1 MRLVQPSVEWFL
13 MRPDQSPAI
22 RLKDYIAPAWRIES
36 VHLDVTL
43 DDSRTR
49 VVTRSVFTPLGSG
62 ATQLILDG
70 DELVL
75 ESIAI
80 DDVNLSQSDYLIT
93 AQALTLKSPPQRQF
107 TLTITTRL
115 DPAANT
121 KLMGLYRSSGN
132 YCTQCEAE
140 GFRRITYFLDRPDV
154 MSIYT
159 TRIVAKKDDSPI
171 LLGNGNPVEQG
182 DLDNG
187 WHYAVWHDP
196 HPKPSYLF
204 ALVGGRLGKVGGQFI
219 TRSGRKVELGIY
231 VEAGK
236 ENRAAYALDALIRSM
251 KWDEDVFGCEY
262 DLDVFNIVAV
272 SDFNMGA
279 MENKGLNIFNDK
291 YVLASPESATDTDYL
306 HIEAIIAHEYFHN
319 WTGNRITCRDW
330 FQLCLKEGLTVFRD
344 QEFTS
349 DQRSRAVKRIADVR
363 NLRAQQFVED
373 SGPLAHPVRP
383 HEYREINNFYTPTV
397 YEKGAELIRM
407 LKILIGA
414 DQFKKGMDLYLSR
427 CDGTAATIEDFL
439 TCFEEASGHSLSDF
453 SKWYRQAGTPHVTIA
468 EDFDTKNGTWTIHF
482 SQNTAPTPGQPT
494 KAPVVIP
501 IALGFI
507 DEAGHTLN
515 LSPKEGEMKG
525 DVFILSEGQGKLF
538 FDGLERKPIL
548 SALREF
554 SAPVVLHHQT
564 NEPENLIRLAH
575 DSDAFNR
582 WQAAQSLATTLLKA
596 GVSNLRAGK
605 AFVTDTRYSEALR
618 AVLSGNDHAFM
629 AQILTM
635 PSESDI
641 ARDIGSD
648 VDPDAIRDAR
658 LALRKSIGEALADP
672 LKALIDTLSSR
683 QSYSPDAKS
692 AGRRALR
699 MIALDLISCG
709 KPEFGLPI
717 AEKLYHDADNMTDR
731 FGALSILAQH
741 RGDARE
747 RALQDFANRFESDPL
762 ILDKWFSLQASIPE
776 TETLDRVKNLMAH
789 KGFSKSNPNRLRALV
804 GAFAMANP
812 SQFNRADGAGHEF
825 VAGIVIETDRSN
837 PQVAARI
844 LGAFKS
850 WRALESKR
858 RDFAKKALERIAA
871 EENLST
877 DVLDI
882 VTRSLAAE
890 S

>member
-1 MRLVQPSVEWFL
+1 

-22 RLKDYIAPAWRIES
+22 RLKDYIAPAWRIEN

-43 DDSRTR
+43 DDANTR
-49 VVTRSVFTPLGSG
+49 VVTRSVFSPVTALTTP
-62 ATQLILDG
+62 LILDG

-75 ESIAI
+75 ESITI
-80 DDVNLSQSDYLIT
+80 DDAALSQEDYRIENNSLVIS
-93 AQALTLKSPPQRQF
+93 SPPQRQF
-107 TLTITTRL
+107 VLTITTRL
-115 DPAANT
+115 NPAANT

-154 MSIYT
+154 MSVYT
-159 TRIVAKKDDSPI
+159 TRIVAKKDEAPV
-171 LLGNGNPVEQG
+171 LLGNGNPIQHG
-182 DLDNG
+182 DLENG

-204 ALVGGRLGKVGGQFI
+204 ALVGGRLGKVGGLFTTQ
-219 TRSGRKVELGIY
+219 SGRKVDLGIY

-306 HIEAIIAHEYFHN
+306 NIEAIIAHEYFHN

-349 DQRSRAVKRIADVR
+349 DQRSRAVKRISDVR

-383 HEYREINNFYTPTV
+383 NEYREINNFYTPTV

-407 LKILIGA
+407 LRILIGPSH
-414 DQFKKGMDLYLSR
+414 FKKGMDLYLSR
-427 CDGTAATIEDFL
+427 CDGTAATIEDFIL
-439 TCFEEASGHSLSDF
+439 CFEEASGRSLADF
-453 SKWYRQAGTPHVTIA
+453 SKWYRQAGTPHVSIS
-468 EDFDTKNGTWTIHF
+468 EKFDASSGTWSIDF
-482 SQNTAPTPGQPT
+482 SQTTTPTPGQPS
-494 KAPVVIP
+494 KDPLVIP
-501 IALGFI
+501 ISLGFL
-507 DEAGHTLN
+507 DDKGHELT
-515 LSPKEGEMKG
+515 LSPLEGQIDQG
-525 DVFILSEGQGKLF
+525 VFILSEKQGRLSF
-538 FDGLERKPIL
+538 GGLKNKPIL
-548 SALREF
+548 SALRSF
-554 SAPVVLHHQT
+554 SAPVVLNHKT
-564 NEPENLIRLAH
+564 NETENLVRLAH
-575 DSDAFNR
+575 DSDSFNR
-582 WQAAQSLATTLLKA
+582 WQAAQSLATTILKV
-596 GVSNLRAGK
+596 GVSDLRSGK
-605 AFVTDTRYSEALR
+605 NFTTDPRFTDALN
-618 AVLSGNDHAFM
+618 AVLSGDDHAFM
-629 AQILTM
+629 AQILSM

-641 ARDIGSD
+641 ARDIGLD
-648 VDPDAIRDAR
+648 IDPDAIRDAR
-658 LALRKSIGEALADP
+658 LALRRAIGEALAVP
-672 LKALIDTLSSR
+672 LNALIDKLSTQ
-683 QSYSPDAKS
+683 QSYTPDAKS

-699 MIALDLISCG
+699 LIALDLLSCG
-709 KPEFGLPI
+709 RPEIGLPI
-717 AEKLYHDADNMTDR
+717 AERLYQDADNMTDR
-731 FGALSILAQH
+731 FGTLSVLAQH
-741 RGDARE
+741 RGEARE
-747 RALQDFANRFESDPL
+747 KLLEDFAHRFESDPL
-762 ILDKWFSLQASIPE
+762 VLDKWFSLQASIPE
-776 TETLDRVKNLMAH
+776 SETLDRVKTLMDH

-804 GAFAMANP
+804 GAFAMSNP

-837 PQVAARI
+837 PQVAARL

-858 RDFAKKALERIAA
+858 QDSAKKSLERIAA

-882 VTRSLAAE
+882 VTRSLAIE

>member
-1 MRLVQPSVEWFL
+1 

-49 VVTRSVFTPLGSG
+49 VVAQSVFIPETAQPIS
-62 ATQLILDG
+62 LILDG

-80 DDVNLSQSDYLIT
+80 DDVVLSQEDYRIDRHSLI
-93 AQALTLKSPPQRQF
+93 LSSPPHRRF
-107 TLTITTRL
+107 TLTVTTRL

-154 MSIYT
+154 MSVYT
-159 TRIVAKKDDSPI
+159 TRITAKKDEAPV
-171 LLGNGNPVEQG
+171 LLGNGNPIESG
-182 DLDNG
+182 DLENG

-204 ALVGGRLGKVGGQFI
+204 ALVGGRLGKVGGQFT
-219 TRSGRKVELGIY
+219 TRSGRKVDLGIY
-231 VEAGK
+231 VESGK

-306 HIEAIIAHEYFHN
+306 NIEAIIAHEYFHN

-407 LKILIGA
+407 LKILIGPSN
-414 DQFKKGMDLYLSR
+414 FKSGMDLYLSR
-427 CDGTAATIEDFL
+427 RDGTAATIEDFIA
-439 TCFEEASGHSLSDF
+439 CFEEVSGRSLADF
-453 SKWYRQAGTPHVTIA
+453 SKWYQQAGTPHVTIT
-468 EDFDTKNGTWTIHF
+468 EKFDAPSGTWSIAF
-482 SQNTAPTPGQPT
+482 SQTTAPTPGQPH
-494 KAPVVIP
+494 KDPAVIP
-501 IALGFI
+501 IALGFL
-507 DEAGHTLN
+507 DASGQELT
-515 LSPKEGEMKG
+515 LSPKEGQC
-525 DVFILSEGQGKLF
+525 DQNIFILSKKEGQLR
-538 FDGLERKPIL
+538 FDGLQKKPIL
-548 SALREF
+548 SALRGF
-554 SAPVVLHHQT
+554 SAPVVLHHHT
-564 NEPENLIRLAH
+564 DETENLIRLAH
-575 DSDAFNR
+575 DSDSFNR
-582 WQAAQSLATTLLKA
+582 WQAAQSLATTLLKS
-596 GVSNLRAGK
+596 GVSELREGRNFAIDPR
-605 AFVTDTRYSEALR
+605 FTDALR
-618 AVLSGNDHAFM
+618 AVLSGDDHAFM
-629 AQILTM
+629 AQILSM

-641 ARDIGSD
+641 AREIGSD
-648 VDPDAIRDAR
+648 IDPDAIRDAR
-658 LALRKSIGEALADP
+658 LALRKSIGGTLSSSLRE
-672 LKALIDTLSSR
+672 LIDTLSVR

-699 MIALDLISCG
+699 LIALDLLACG
-709 KPEFGLPI
+709 HPEIGLPI
-717 AEKLYHDADNMTDR
+717 TESLYRDADNMTDR

-741 RGDARE
+741 KGELRE
-747 RALQDFANRFESDPL
+747 KALKDFAQRFESDPL
-762 ILDKWFSLQASIPE
+762 VLDKWFSLQASIPE
-776 TETLDRVKNLMAH
+776 SETLDRVKALMQH
-789 KGFSKSNPNRLRALV
+789 KRFSKTNPNRLRALV
-804 GAFAMANP
+804 GAFAMSNP
-812 SQFNRADGAGHEF
+812 SQFNRADGLGHEF

-837 PQVAARI
+837 PQVAARL

-850 WRALESKR
+850 WRALEPKR
-858 RDFAKKALERIAA
+858 QHFAKNALERIAR